1 MADMTR
7 TLLRPPVPPRP
18 DATLSLRP
26 FLRAAR
32 TNALTIWPRAAYE
45 QDSSERSFLGRK
57 NVLLNAPE
65 AIHHVLVANPGNYRR
80 TPATIRILRPITGE
94 GLLLSEGE
102 NWKLQRRT
110 VAPALAPRVMPM
122 LAGHVVAATEDAL
135 DRLGALAAAGGAS
148 GGLPGV
154 SVDLLTTMQNLAL
167 DIAGRSM
174 FSLEVAHYG
183 AAMRRL
189 LIEYGERFAQ
199 PHFLDM
205 VLPPHIPNLRDIGR
219 ALFKRRWM
227 RLIETMI
234 AERMRTP
241 VPETPRDLFDLL
253 RSARD
258 PDSGAGFSPEQL
270 RDQVATLILAG
281 HETTAV
287 TLFWAILMLTQAP
300 GEQDRVAEEVAALS
314 IQPATAHAAM
324 TGLVY
329 TKAVVNET
337 LRLFPA
343 VFTLVRQAIAADRAG
358 DVDLRAGSLLM
369 IAPWVLHR
377 HHALWN
383 EPDAFDP
390 SRFLPDAPPPS
401 RFAFMPFGAGP
412 RVCVGAQ
419 FAMTEAVLVLASL
432 IRRFRVVRQDTQPIL
447 PIGIVTTQPDHPAL
461 ITLIPRSESEIADG
475 GSAGSDVAA
484 TATRSHHQTMA

>member
-1 MADMTR
+1 MADMTS
-7 TLLRPPVPPRP
+7 THLRPTVPPRP
-18 DATLSLRP
+18 DAPLALRA

-32 TNALTIWPRAAYE
+32 TNALTLWPHDAYE
-45 QDSSERSFLGRK
+45 QDSSERSYFGRR
-57 NVLLNAPE
+57 NILLNAHP

-122 LAGHVVAATEDAL
+122 LAGHVATATDDAL
-135 DRLGALAAAGGAS
+135 NRLGAMAEASAGGVS
-148 GGLPGV
+148 GATPWV
-154 SVDLLTTMQNLAL
+154 SVDLLTTMQNLTL

-174 FSLEVAHYG
+174 FSLEVAQYG

-189 LIEYGERFAQ
+189 LIEFGERYAQ

-205 VLPPHIPNLRDIGR
+205 ILPPQIPNFRDIGR

-234 AERMRTP
+234 AERLRTP

-258 PDSGAGFSPEQL
+258 PESGVGFSPEQL
-270 RDQVATLILAG
+270 RDQIATLILAG

-287 TLFWAILMLTQAP
+287 TLFWAILMLTEAP
-300 GEQDRVAEEVAALS
+300 WEQDRVAAEAAAL
-314 IQPATAHAAM
+314 IIEPATAHAAM
-324 TGLVY
+324 SGLVY
-329 TKAVVNET
+329 TKAVVSEA
-337 LRLFPA
+337 LRLFPP
-343 VFTLVRQAIAADRAG
+343 VFTIVRQAIAADRAG
-358 DVDLRAGSLLM
+358 DMDLAAGSLLM

-383 EPDAFDP
+383 DPDAFDP
-390 SRFLPDAPPPS
+390 SRFLPDAPPAP

-419 FAMTEAVLVLASL
+419 FAMTETVLVLASL
-432 IRRFRVVRQDTQPIL
+432 IRRFRVVREDTRQIL
-447 PIGIVTTQPDHPAL
+447 PVGIVTTQPDHPAQ
-461 ITLIPRSESEIADG
+461 IRLIPRCESITESSLGIA
-475 GSAGSDVAA
+475 AGRSLHHT
-484 TATRSHHQTMA
+484 TA